1 MFKNTKIVATLGP
14 SSDDYTTIKKMVQA
28 GMNVARLNF
37 SHGTHEH
44 HAHLLKTV
52 RKVAKN
58 LDTPIAII
66 QDLQGPKIRVGE
78 LKKPVKVKK
87 GQIIKLSTKRA
98 GKESVT
104 IVPLQYHSLPSEVK
118 KDTTIFIN
126 DGLIELKVLKTNRK
140 DLIECKVICG
150 GEITSRR
157 GINVIDGCLKS
168 ATLTAKDK
176 KDLAWGIKN
185 KVDYIALSFVKDAK
199 DIRDLKRRLKG
210 TDIKVIA
217 KIERREAVEEKILE
231 AIIKASDAIMVARG
245 DLGVEVRPEYVP
257 ILQKRMIHLANEYAR
272 PVITATQMLQSMIH
286 NPAPTRAE
294 VSDVANA
301 ILDHTDAVMLSN
313 ETSTGPYPIKAVRIM
328 KRIATVTEEE
338 MKRHEILMPT
348 NIKNMPVICA
358 NAYAGVRLAFDMEAH
373 MIVVLT
379 RTGESALKVAKYR
392 PLKHNVIFTAD
403 EKTKNQ
409 LSLVWGVN
417 EIFCTNNFAKLTTK
431 EIVQILKKEKLTF
444 KGQEIII
451 IDARERSR
459 KIETV
464 VI

>member
-44 HAHLLKTV
+44 HTHLLKTV
-52 RKVAKN
+52 RKVSQD
-58 LDTPIAII
+58 LDTPIAVL

-78 LKKPVKVKK
+78 LKEPVKVKK
-87 GQIIKLSTKRA
+87 GQKLILTSKKNTKD
-98 GKESVT
+98 
-104 IVPLQYHSLPSEVK
+104 IPLQYKSLPAEVK

-140 DLIECKVICG
+140 DRIECKVIAG

-176 KDLAWGIKN
+176 RDLAWGIKN
-185 KVDYIALSFVKDAK
+185 KVDYIALSFVKDST
-199 DIRDLKRRLKG
+199 DILSLKRRLKG
-210 TDIKVIA
+210 TKIKVIA
-217 KIERREAVEEKILE
+217 KIERREAVEDETLEKIIE
-231 AIIKASDAIMVARG
+231 ASDAIMVARG

-257 ILQKRMIHLANEYAR
+257 ILQKRMIHLANLHAK
-272 PVITATQMLQSMIH
+272 PVITATQMLQSMTN

-328 KRIATVTEEE
+328 KRVATATEEE
-338 MKRHEILMPT
+338 MKLHKVLAPKST
-348 NIKNMPVICA
+348 KNMLVPRA
-358 NAYAGVRLAFDMEAH
+358 NAYAGVRLAFNSDAKT
-373 MIVVLT
+373 IVVLT
-379 RTGESALKVAKYR
+379 KSGNSALEVAKYR
-392 PLKHNVIFTAD
+392 PLKYNVVFTGS

-409 LSLVWGVN
+409 LALVWGVN
-417 EIFCTNNFAKLTTK
+417 KAFCTKNFASMKTSEIIKILRKFRLTEK
-431 EIVQILKKEKLTF
+431 GREIV
-444 KGQEIII
+444 I
-451 IDARERSR
+451 IDSR
-459 KIETV
+459 KKFPKIETV
-464 VI
+464 KL